1 MSNRD
6 IQMVVC
12 DGNPGHPL
20 WNKVPT
26 RCRTLETLGLVEQ
39 VTDAGTPVL
48 RSHSS
53 WWKVSRMAS
62 RVTHPMDECP
72 SCGSMDIIVVS
83 VNSSGWVIDCSACHY
98 GWVETDRVF
107 DMRFA
112 R

>member
-1 MSNRD
+1 
-6 IQMVVC
+6 
-12 DGNPGHPL
+12 
-20 WNKVPT
+20 
-26 RCRTLETLGLVEQ
+26 
-39 VTDAGTPVL
+39 
-48 RSHSS
+48 
-53 WWKVSRMAS
+53 MAS